1 MGKHKEYRGYKFL
14 LDDSKG
20 CYIAA
25 VMQADTSLQGIA
37 GVALKGTASHP
48 YGITTNGNLDKVNE
62 SGLNNNG
69 GYRTI
74 GSAVDNLCASLI
86 QTYERKNFTPE
97 AAEQACKSLHA
108 YMESL
113 PA

>member
-1 MGKHKEYRGYKFL
+1 MKRDKEYQGYKFL

-20 CYIAA
+20 CYIEG
-25 VMQADTSLQGIA
+25 VMEADTSLQGIA

-48 YGITTNGNLDKVNE
+48 YGVITNSSLDKVNE
-62 SGLNNNG
+62 SGLNSSG
-69 GYRTI
+69 GYPTI
-74 GSAVDNLCASLI
+74 GSAVDGLCASLK
-86 QTYERKNFTPE
+86 QAYDRKAFTPE